1 MNDDRLQA
9 DQFQDRHILHD
20 MLLQILIRH
29 RGSAVLYD
37 DDLILKFLNIWQCL
51 DEGRCLIHD
60 PVLDFHVSSYNP
72 R

>member
-1 MNDDRLQA
+1 MDDDRLQA
-9 DQFQDRHILHD
+9 DQLQDRHILHD

-37 DDLILKFLNIWQCL
+37 DHLILKFLDIRQCL
-51 DEGRCLIHD
+51 DEGRRLIHD
-60 PVLDFHVSSYNP
+60 LILDFHVSSCNP